1 MDLLRAVVN
10 FVGDGLGPQ
19 LPADHDAHD
28 QRAGGHGQTLGQGV
42 HEVQPAVVPGADADH
57 LLERYPH
64 AVAAQA
70 VHGHQSGLNHD
81 GHADPEHGL
90 GAVALLALALRM
102 VQQEGDDH
110 LDQGDGGGNG
120 RHQHEQVEN
129 HAEQGA
135 DGAHGLEHVLKGDEQ
150 QLGTAEGGAGAVGRH
165 GGGDDGDARHDGHQG
180 VRKNHHH
187 RVLHDVLGFLH
198 IGAVGDG
205 DAHGQ
210 GQGEEHLPA
219 CGSQDGDEAGSLGN
233 EARLHRVAGK
243 EHEFQALRRA
253 GQGDGADDDDHQHH
267 KEGGHAHV
275 VELLNAPG
283 DAAPVDE
290 VADNHEQK
298 GEHDA
303 AKGVGQHGAE
313 QVRPGLDLR
322 PGEGQVAQVQG
333 HVLDA
338 VAAQNRVEAQNDEGG
353 EHRQPAH
360 PLEARGQC
368 VVSADGALAGF
379 PAHGQL
385 GHHDAE
391 AHEDGQQHIDDQ
403 ECEAAGLSHFVGE
416 APDVAQAHGR
426 TDGGHQE
433 A

>member
-1 MDLLRAVVN
+1 MVN
-10 FVGDGLGPQ
+10 LVGDGLGPQ

-28 QRAGGHGQTLGQGV
+28 QGAGGHGQTLGEGV
-42 HEVQPAVVPGADADH
+42 HEVQPAVVPGADAQH
-57 LLERYPH
+57 LLEGDRH
-64 AVAAQA
+64 EHGVAHG
-70 VHGHQSGLNHD
+70 VHIAPQTVQGHNGRLDHHGNAH
-81 GHADPEHGL
+81 PEHGL
-90 GAVALLALALRM
+90 GAVALLALALRV

-120 RHQHEQVEN
+120 RHQHEQVED

-150 QLGTAEGGAGAVGRH
+150 QLGTAEGGAGAVGCH
-165 GGGDDGDARHDGHQG
+165 GGGNDGDARHDGNQS
-180 VRKNHHH
+180 VREDHHH
-187 RVLHDVLGFLH
+187 GVLHDVLLLFH
-198 IGAVGDG
+198 VGAVGDG

-219 CGSQDGDEAGSLGN
+219 GGGQDGDETRSLLN
-233 EARLHRVAGK
+233 EARLHRIAGE

-253 GQGDGADDDDHQHH
+253 GQGNGTDDDDDQHH
-267 KEGGHAHV
+267 KQGGHAHV

-290 VADNHEQK
+290 IAEDHEQE

-303 AKGVGQHGAE
+303 AERIGQHGAE
-313 QVRPGLDLR
+313 QVRPGFDLR
-322 PGEGQVAQVQG
+322 TGESQVAQVQG

-338 VAAQNRVEAQNDEGG
+338 VAAQNRVEAQDDEGR

-360 PLEARGQC
+360 PLEARGQG
-368 VVSADGALAGF
+368 VVCADGALAGF

-385 GHHDAE
+385 AHHNAE
-391 AHEDGQQHIDDQ
+391 AHEDGQQQIDDQ
-403 ECEAAGLSHFVGE
+403 EGEAAGLAHFVGE
-416 APDVAQAHGR
+416 APDVAQAHGGA
-426 TDGGHQE
+426 DGGH
-433 A
+433 

>member
-1 MDLLRAVVN
+1 MNLLRAVVN

-19 LPADHDAHD
+19 LPANHDAHN
-28 QRAGGHGQTLGQGV
+28 QRAGGHGQALGQGV
-42 HEVQPAVVPGADADH
+42 HEVQPAVVPGTDADG
-57 LLERYPH
+57 LLEGHPD

-70 VHGHQSGLNHD
+70 VHGHQGGLDHD
-81 GHADPEHGL
+81 GDAHPEHSL
-90 GAVALLALALRM
+90 GAVALLALALRV

-120 RHQHEQVEN
+120 RHQHEQIED

-135 DGAHGLEHVLKGDEQ
+135 DSAHGLEHVLEGDEQ
-150 QLGTAEGGAGAVGRH
+150 QLWAAEGGAGSVGRH
-165 GGGDDGDARHDGHQG
+165 GGGNDGDARHDGNQG
-180 VRKNHHH
+180 VREDHHH
-187 RVLHDVLGFLH
+187 GVLHNVLLLFH

-219 CGSQDGDEAGSLGN
+219 GGSQHGDKAGRGLN
-233 EARLHRVAGK
+233 EARLHRVAGE

-253 GQGDGADDDDHQHH
+253 GQGDGTDDDDDQHH
-267 KEGGHAHV
+267 EQGGHAHV
-275 VELLNAPG
+275 VELLNAAG

-290 VADNHEQK
+290 VADDHEQE

-303 AKGVGQHGAE
+303 AEGVGQHGAE
-313 QVRPGLDLR
+313 QVCAGLDLR
-322 PGEGQVAQVQG
+322 PAEGQVAQVQG
-333 HVLDA
+333 HVLNA
-338 VAAQNRVEAQNDEGG
+338 VAAQNRIEAQDDEGG

-360 PLEARGQC
+360 PLKARGQG
-368 VVSADGALAGF
+368 VVGADGALAGF

-391 AHEDGQQHIDDQ
+391 AHEDGQQQIDDQ
-403 ECEAAGLSHFVGE
+403 EREAAGLAHFIGE
-416 APDVAQAHGR
+416 APDVAQAHGGA
-426 TDGGHQE
+426 DGGH
-433 A
+433 